1 MKNKRIWS
9 DEYIIII
16 NNPFGGGGG
25 VFANFVY
32 FCTTRGKKP
41 TFHEKVVETLARNTN
56 IYKICKLRGTRFSD
70 QISGS
75 KFASLLIKI

>member
-1 MKNKRIWS
+1 MKNKRICS

-16 NNPFGGGGG
+16 NNPFGGEGCLQISSI
-25 VFANFVY
+25 FVL
-32 FCTTRGKKP
+32 RVL
-41 TFHEKVVETLARNTN
+41 HEKVVETLARNTN

-75 KFASLLIKI
+75 NFASLLIKI